1 MLCEGVKSKFII
13 WNKQRPTQ
21 LKNNLGR
28 IWRIYKIPIFFF
40 NWIIPKM
47 SANIMSLVHLLGEME
62 RKVKMDNL
70 RNVKYLLYSVLTAF
84 MYVGGTMLFL
94 EQRIL
99 WRLQWFAICLS
110 LGFWGRISFFI
121 NIFNLTLKNTFYRL
135 FGSRS
140 PYDEI

>member
-1 MLCEGVKSKFII
+1 MVVSEGY
-13 WNKQRPTQ
+13 T
-21 LKNNLGR
+21 
-28 IWRIYKIPIFFF
+28 IPIFVV

-110 LGFWGRISFFI
+110 LV
-121 NIFNLTLKNTFYRL
+121 L
-135 FGSRS
+135 
-140 PYDEI
+140 